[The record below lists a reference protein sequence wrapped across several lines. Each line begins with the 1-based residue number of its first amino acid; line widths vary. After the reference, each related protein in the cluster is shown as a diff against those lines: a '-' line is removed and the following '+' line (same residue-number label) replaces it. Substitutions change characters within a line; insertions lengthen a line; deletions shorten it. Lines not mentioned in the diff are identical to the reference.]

1 MQTKHIFIVKKGKI
15 YGKSRKIKVNKNV
28 IVLHIVG
35 DVWKDHYYYNVFST
49 SNREETEYAYKVVE
63 NSDMIDEEEYK
74 NLSIITITLINT
86 AKICLCLLNMQ
97 KKMTLL

>member
-1 MQTKHIFIVKKGKI
+1 M
-15 YGKSRKIKVNKNV
+15 NKNV

-35 DVWKDHYYYNVFST
+35 DVWKDHYYVFSM
-49 SNREETEYAYKVVE
+49 SNRKEVEYAYKVVE

-86 AKICLCLLNMQ
+86 ARICLRFLNMQ